1 MIAAL
6 WQGELPASGF
16 LYGGCA
22 SLDVWITWRET
33 RQRVLPEASVSI
45 LSKEGHNAARRH
57 LVRLI
62 GIWNSSWAW
71 HYDSRLTFI
80 MKSKKAFFIEIVY
93 LCEDITENEKRGAE
107 LPSSYSWKCNAE
119 EYGCMPV
126 GRRTIITLWGGMEHA
141 ADSIAADCFRHCQ
154 RPPFPAIGHTADGCM
169 DS

>member
-1 MIAAL
+1 MQEVTHLITEPCFGLAIWGMCQPGRVDNMARDAAGRIAR
-6 WQGELPASGF
+6 G
-16 LYGGCA
+16 
-22 SLDVWITWRET
+22 I
-33 RQRVLPEASVSI
+33 SVYI
-45 LSKEGHNAARRH
+45 VKEGHNAARRH

-62 GIWNSSWAW
+62 GIWNSSRAW
-71 HYDSRLTFI
+71 HCDSQLTFI

-141 ADSIAADCFRHCQ
+141 ADSIAAGCFRYCQ
-154 RPPFPAIGHTADGCM
+154 RPPFQAIGHTANGCM

>member
-1 MIAAL
+1 M
-6 WQGELPASGF
+6 

-22 SLDVWITWRET
+22 TLDVWITWRET
-33 RQRVLPEASVSI
+33 RQGELPEASVSI

-62 GIWNSSWAW
+62 GIWNSSRAW
-71 HYDSRLTFI
+71 HCDSQLTFI
-80 MKSKKAFFIEIVY
+80 MNSKKAFFVEIVY

-126 GRRTIITLWGGMEHA
+126 GRRTIITLWGRYGTRRRQYC
-141 ADSIAADCFRHCQ
+141 SRL
-154 RPPFPAIGHTADGCM
+154 FPALSTLSFSGHRACG
-169 DS
+169 

>member
-1 MIAAL
+1 M
-6 WQGELPASGF
+6 

-33 RQRVLPEASVSI
+33 RQGELPETSVSI
-45 LSKEGHNAARRH
+45 LSKEVHNAARRH

-62 GIWNSSWAW
+62 GIWNSSRAW
-71 HYDSRLTFI
+71 HCDSQLTFI
-80 MKSKKAFFIEIVY
+80 MNSKKAYFIEIVY

-141 ADSIAADCFRHCQ
+141 AESIAEGCFRRCQ
-154 RPPFPAIGHTADGCM
+154 RPPFPAIGHTANGCM